1 MDRKAIYG
9 TGLALLLLAGCQ
21 RGPRLVVGAK
31 NFTEQ
36 AVLGEIVAQ
45 QLERRMH
52 ARVARKLDLGGT
64 MLAHEALKSGQIDVY
79 PEYTGTALT
88 AILKRP
94 PDRSAAAVLSSVR
107 AAYQPWKLR
116 WLRPLGFNNSFAMV
130 VRKEDAEARR
140 VKTLSDAA
148 GYQPGWKLGVGY
160 EFVQRPDGLTGL
172 VETYRINFKGSVKQ
186 MDLGLLYTALDQGQ
200 VDMVAG
206 NATDG
211 LLASRPFV
219 VLDDDRHYFPPYEA
233 ALVVRDEALAANPG
247 MEAALQAL
255 SGKIDTQSMRRMNFE
270 VDGKHRDVGDVAAEF
285 LKGLER

>member
-9 TGLALLLLAGCQ
+9 VGLALVLAGC
-21 RGPRLVVGAK
+21 RSGPRVVVGAK

-36 AVLGEIVAQ
+36 TVLGEIVAQ
-45 QLERRMH
+45 QLERRVH
-52 ARVARKLDLGGT
+52 AKVVRKLDLGGT
-64 MLAHEALKSGQIDVY
+64 LLAHEALKNGQIDVY

-94 PDRSAAAVLSSVR
+94 PDRSPAAVLASVR
-107 AAYQPWKLR
+107 AGYAGWKLR
-116 WLRPLGFNNSFAMV
+116 WLDPLGFNNSFAMV
-130 VRKEDAEARR
+130 VRQEDATARG

-186 MDLGLLYTALDQGQ
+186 MDLGLLYAALDQGQ
-200 VDMVAG
+200 VEMVAG

-219 VLDDDRHYFPPYEA
+219 ILADDRHYFPPYEA
-233 ALVVRDEALAANPG
+233 ALIVREEVLAANPD
-247 MEAALQAL
+247 MQAALQAL
-255 SGKIDTQSMRRMNFE
+255 SGKIDTRNMQRMNFE
-270 VDGKHRDVGDVAAEF
+270 VDGKHRDVADVAAEF
-285 LKGLER
+285 LKTVP